1 MGTSRVVPAVAAIAL
16 GCLVAAGC
24 AVNPATGKRQLSL
37 ISEQQEI
44 QLGLEND
51 RQVQAQMGLYE
62 DPDLQAYV
70 QRVGTAL
77 ALQSERPDLD
87 WKFRVV
93 DDTSVNAFALP
104 GGFIYVTRGIL
115 AHLNSEAELAAVL
128 GHEIGHVTA
137 RHGVNQ
143 MSKAQLA
150 QLGLGVGMILA
161 PEAAEQ
167 FGGLAQTGMSLLFL
181 KFSRDDER
189 QADDLGLRYAV
200 RTGYDPR
207 ESPHVY
213 EMLERVSAEGDGG
226 RLPGWMSTHPAPE
239 NRQAT
244 MEAKIATMGGDFS
257 GTAVDRAGYFERID
271 GMTFGEDPR
280 EGYFRDERFFHPGM
294 EFRYDFPQ
302 GWTVRNQRLAVMG
315 VSPQEDAMIQLTL
328 ANADSADQALNAFFN
343 QEGIRAGQR
352 WRSSIGGFPAASSSF
367 LVETQQGTLIGLV
380 AYLSYKGVVFQLLG
394 FATQAQW
401 DRYDETIAGSLA
413 SFDRLTDPVAL
424 AVEPKKLEIV
434 TPRNSIG
441 LAAFALSYDAT
452 VPVRTLALINQLDAD
467 EFLQP
472 GRPYKS
478 VTGGVLPD

>member
-1 MGTSRVVPAVAAIAL
+1 
-16 GCLVAAGC
+16 
-24 AVNPATGKRQLSL
+24 
-37 ISEQQEI
+37 
-44 QLGLEND
+44 
-51 RQVQAQMGLYE
+51 
-62 DPDLQAYV
+62 
-70 QRVGTAL
+70 
-77 ALQSERPDLD
+77 
-87 WKFRVV
+87 V

-167 FGGLAQTGMSLLFL
+167 FGGLAQTGMSLMFL

-189 QADDLGLRYAV
+189 QADDLGLRYAA

-213 EMLERVSAEGDGG
+213 DMLDRVSAEGGGG

-239 NRQAT
+239 NRRER
-244 MEAKIATMGGDFS
+244 MEAKIASMGGDFS
-257 GTAVDRAGYFERID
+257 GTEVDRAGYFDSID
-271 GMTFGEDPR
+271 GMTFGDDPR

-294 EFRYDFPQ
+294 EFRYDFPA
-302 GWTVRNQRLAVMG
+302 GWNLRNQRLAVMG

-328 ANADSADQALNAFFN
+328 ARADDPNDALRAFFN
-343 QEGIRAGQR
+343 EEGIRAGRR
-352 WRSSIGGFPAASSSF
+352 WRSTIGGFPAASSSF
-367 LVETQQGTLIGLV
+367 LVDTQQGTLVGLV
-380 AYLSYKGVVFQLLG
+380 AYLSHRDVVFQLLG
-394 FATQAQW
+394 FTTSEQW
-401 DRYDETIAGSLA
+401 EQYDETLAGSLA
-413 SFDRLTDPVAL
+413 SFARLTDRAAL
-424 AVEPKKLEIV
+424 DVEPKQIDIV
-434 TPRNSIG
+434 TPRGSIS

-452 VPVRTLALINQLDAD
+452 VPVKTLALINQLDTD
-467 EFLQP
+467 QYLQA

-478 VTGGVLPD
+478 VSGGVLPP